1 MDFGICSVTDKQ
13 SLASLRK
20 LVEEDQKKEPGRSM
34 STSLANILNRAG
46 VQSMIS
52 EGQRSV
58 ENTVQMD
65 GVSFTLHLKK
75 PTLPP
80 LKNTES

>member
-1 MDFGICSVTDKQ
+1 MDFGIYSVMDKQ

-34 STSLANILNRAG
+34 SSSLANILNRAG
-46 VQSMIS
+46 VPFTPN

-65 GVSFTLHLKK
+65 GVSFTIHQKR
-75 PTLPP
+75 PMSP
-80 LKNTES
+80 LQKNTEG